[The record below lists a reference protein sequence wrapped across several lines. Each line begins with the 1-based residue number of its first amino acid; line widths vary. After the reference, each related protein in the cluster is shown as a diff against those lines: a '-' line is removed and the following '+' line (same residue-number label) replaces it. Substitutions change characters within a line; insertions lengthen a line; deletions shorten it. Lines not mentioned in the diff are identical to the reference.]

1 VEKIDRNELFALLG
15 RSTAGAP
22 LPHLPTPEELPEA
35 DWDTTTEVLCP
46 ADVFDT
52 NSLPAAAP
60 LALSVGS
67 PVAVQPCAPPLE
79 VPQKAVVKTTI
90 RGVSARADQAKLQR
104 LLEKSVPRLWK
115 YAVENTHSTD
125 SAVQRQKL
133 RELLVWLFEKEGY
146 RVTQNAAAPYRLN
159 NKEIKGRIEL
169 VIRRETGPDLLALE
183 TDWVKTPASVLKLQN
198 WSRHNV
204 AVGWIVGA
212 PCEPAALL
220 GWRRF
225 ADEVSASRSIRWLSI
240 LHLAHGWID
249 D

>member
-15 RSTAGAP
+15 RSAAGGP
-22 LPHLPTPEELPEA
+22 LPQTKSSEEELPEA
-35 DWDTTTEVLCP
+35 DWEETSDVLSP
-46 ADVFDT
+46 ADVFERSVPFT
-52 NSLPAAAP
+52 SPAATSTLAP
-60 LALSVGS
+60 VSDETHCQ
-67 PVAVQPCAPPLE
+67 PVAVAPKP
-79 VPQKAVVKTTI
+79 VIKTLV
-90 RGVSARADQAKLQR
+90 RGTSARADQAKLQR

-115 YAVENTHSTD
+115 YALDNSHSND
-125 SAVQRQKL
+125 PAVQRQKL

-159 NKEIKGRIEL
+159 AKEVKGRIEL
-169 VIRRETGPDLLALE
+169 VIGRENGADLLALE

-212 PCEPAALL
+212 PCESAALL

-225 ADEVSASRSIRWLSI
+225 ADEVSASRSSRWLSI
-240 LHLAHGWID
+240 LHLVHGWIND
-249 D
+249 